1 MNGFYPICTRKE
13 VASTDTL
20 QTNSTTQTAEMLKL
34 EGVVEHV
41 IYENPDTGYAVFEVD
56 AGGTDI
62 VVAGNVGSVD
72 NGMSITAYGYMVNH
86 PSYGEQFRAETCE
99 ASLPQDTAALLS
111 YLSSGVLPYIGPSTA
126 KKIVAK
132 FGAHTLNVISET
144 PDKLCELKG
153 ITPQKAAAISN
164 EFRRMYGVRE
174 VVAWMAKF
182 GLSAQMAVTAYRAFG
197 PATVEAL
204 KKNPYMLC
212 GEPLNLKFSQV
223 DGIAAQLQVGQGSDL
238 RIAAGLLYALRH
250 NANNGHTCLPADKL
264 IESTARF
271 IRVEPDAVKAG
282 LQSLLE
288 HDEMRACTFDGTK
301 YIYLPDLL
309 SAEQDIAARLGELA
323 TFPTESP
330 KTLESDIRVLELTQG
345 FEYAPLQR
353 EAIRLALSSRVMVLT
368 GGPGTGKTTTV
379 KAILNLYEGIYDRVA
394 LCAPTGRAAKR
405 LTELTGHSASTIHRL
420 LEVDYS
426 TGSVRFIHNEKN
438 LLPFDVIILDEMSM
452 VDAKLFQALL
462 AAARYHCRIIMVGD
476 ADQLPSVGPG
486 SVLGEILQADVLPTV
501 RLNEIFRQA
510 QKSMIVQNAHRIV
523 EGQMPIKGGRD
534 DDFFMIEST
543 GLACQGLICDLVSTR
558 LPKSYG
564 YDPVRDIQVLCPTKV
579 GPTGSVELNRRLQAI
594 LNPPAPDKPQIIWEQ
609 SGRVLRC
616 GDKVMQIKNDYDIPY
631 ERDGAEAGVGAY
643 NGDMGI
649 ITAVDPESRAVT
661 VQMDDR
667 KYIYGADQLAELEP
681 AYAVTVHKSQGSEFP
696 AVIMPVADVPAR
708 LCYRNLLY
716 TGVTRARRLSILAG
730 TRHTVQAMVDNVRQ
744 NMRYSGLRYLLREA
758 VTPAEK
764 RR

>member
-1 MNGFYPICTRKE
+1 
-13 VASTDTL
+13 
-20 QTNSTTQTAEMLKL
+20 MLKL

-288 HDEMRACTFDGTK
+288 HDEMHACTFDGTK

-426 TGSVRFIHNEKN
+426 TGSVRFIHNE
-438 LLPFDVIILDEMSM
+438 IG
-452 VDAKLFQALL
+452 
-462 AAARYHCRIIMVGD
+462 R
-476 ADQLPSVGPG
+476 
-486 SVLGEILQADVLPTV
+486 
-501 RLNEIFRQA
+501 
-510 QKSMIVQNAHRIV
+510 AHV
-523 EGQMPIKGGRD
+523 
-534 DDFFMIEST
+534 
-543 GLACQGLICDLVSTR
+543 
-558 LPKSYG
+558 
-564 YDPVRDIQVLCPTKV
+564 
-579 GPTGSVELNRRLQAI
+579 
-594 LNPPAPDKPQIIWEQ
+594 
-609 SGRVLRC
+609 
-616 GDKVMQIKNDYDIPY
+616 
-631 ERDGAEAGVGAY
+631 
-643 NGDMGI
+643 
-649 ITAVDPESRAVT
+649 
-661 VQMDDR
+661 
-667 KYIYGADQLAELEP
+667 
-681 AYAVTVHKSQGSEFP
+681 
-696 AVIMPVADVPAR
+696 
-708 LCYRNLLY
+708 
-716 TGVTRARRLSILAG
+716 
-730 TRHTVQAMVDNVRQ
+730 
-744 NMRYSGLRYLLREA
+744 
-758 VTPAEK
+758 
-764 RR
+764 

>member
-1 MNGFYPICTRKE
+1 
-13 VASTDTL
+13 
-20 QTNSTTQTAEMLKL
+20 MLKL

-523 EGQMPIKGGRD
+523 EGQMPQKGGPK
-534 DDFFMIEST
+534 DDFFLIESN
-543 GLACQGLICDLVSTR
+543 GLACQRLICDLVSTR

-716 TGVTRARRLSILAG
+716 TGVTRARRLCILAG
-730 TRHTVQAMVDNVRQ
+730 TRRTEQAMVDNVRQ

>member
-1 MNGFYPICTRKE
+1 
-13 VASTDTL
+13 
-20 QTNSTTQTAEMLKL
+20 MLKL

-72 NGMSITAYGYMVNH
+72 NGVSITAYGYMVNH

-405 LTELTGHSASTIHRL
+405 LGEVTGREAQTIHRALGMSYNELTGQTAFKKNAQDP
-420 LEVDYS
+420 LEV
-426 TGSVRFIHNEKN
+426 HA
-438 LLPFDVIILDEMSM
+438 VIVDEMSM
-452 VDAKLFQALL
+452 VDIELMRSLL
-462 AAARYHCRIIMVGD
+462 EAMRPGSRLVLVGD
-476 ADQLPSVGPG
+476 PDQLPSVGPG
-486 SVLGEILQADVLPTV
+486 SVLGDMLRSGVVPAVSLTQV
-501 RLNEIFRQA
+501 FRQA
-510 QKSMIVQNAHRIV
+510 EQSAIIRAAHAVDRGELPPLENSGSGDLFFLRRRAPDRLVQTVV
-523 EGQMPIKGGRD
+523 ELCRD
-534 DDFFMIEST
+534 
-543 GLACQGLICDLVSTR
+543 R
-558 LPKSYG
+558 LPKNMG
-564 YDPVRDIQVLCPTKV
+564 IPAEQIQVLSPTRK
-579 GPTGSVELNRRLQAI
+579 GPCGTAALNRALQAA
-594 LNPPAPDKPQIIWEQ
+594 LNPPERGKHQKQWGDMTF
-609 SGRVLRC
+609 RV
-616 GDKVMQIKNDYDIPY
+616 GDRVMQTRNNYDVLW
-631 ERDGAEAGVGAY
+631 EKEDGSGGSGIF
-643 NGDMGI
+643 NGDVGVI
-649 ITAVDPESRAVT
+649 QDIDPGGELITLRFDDRTAVYT
-661 VQMDDR
+661 
-667 KYIYGADQLAELEP
+667 ADLLSQLDM
-681 AYAVTVHKSQGSEFP
+681 AYAVTVHKSQGSEYP
-696 AVIMPVADVPAR
+696 AVILAAASAAPSLLVRGV
-708 LCYRNLLY
+708 LY
-716 TGVTRARRLSILAG
+716 TAITRARRLLILAG
-730 TRHTVQAMVDNVRQ
+730 DDAVLAQMAANNKQQR
-744 NMRYSGLRYLLREA
+744 RYSGLR
-758 VTPAEK
+758 
-764 RR
+764 RRLKEGYHEQ

>member
-1 MNGFYPICTRKE
+1 
-13 VASTDTL
+13 
-20 QTNSTTQTAEMLKL
+20 MLKL

-323 TFPTESP
+323 TFPTEGP

-394 LCAPTGRAAKR
+394 LCA
-405 LTELTGHSASTIHRL
+405 
-420 LEVDYS
+420 
-426 TGSVRFIHNEKN
+426 
-438 LLPFDVIILDEMSM
+438 
-452 VDAKLFQALL
+452 
-462 AAARYHCRIIMVGD
+462 
-476 ADQLPSVGPG
+476 
-486 SVLGEILQADVLPTV
+486 
-501 RLNEIFRQA
+501 
-510 QKSMIVQNAHRIV
+510 
-523 EGQMPIKGGRD
+523 
-534 DDFFMIEST
+534 
-543 GLACQGLICDLVSTR
+543 
-558 LPKSYG
+558 
-564 YDPVRDIQVLCPTKV
+564 
-579 GPTGSVELNRRLQAI
+579 PTGSVELNRRLQAI

-716 TGVTRARRLSILAG
+716 TGVTRARRLCILAG
-730 TRHTVQAMVDNVRQ
+730 TRRTEQAMVDNVRQ

>member
-1 MNGFYPICTRKE
+1 MISIYVRKE

-132 FGAHTLNVISET
+132 FGADTLNVISET

-174 VVAWMAKF
+174 VIAWMAKF

-534 DDFFMIEST
+534 DDFFMIESA
-543 GLACQGLICDLVSTR
+543 GLACQRLICDLVSTR

-594 LNPPAPDKPQIIWEQ
+594 LNPPAPDKPQIMWEQ

-716 TGVTRARRLSILAG
+716 TGVTRARRLCILAG
-730 TRHTVQAMVDNVRQ
+730 TRRTEQAMVDNVRQ

>member
-1 MNGFYPICTRKE
+1 M
-13 VASTDTL
+13 
-20 QTNSTTQTAEMLKL
+20 
-34 EGVVEHV
+34 HV
-41 IYENPDTGYAVFEVD
+41 IYENPDTGYALFEVD
-56 AGGTDI
+56 AGCTDI

-153 ITPQKAAAISN
+153 ITPQKGRRHLQRVPTYVRCAGSGCLDGQVWAFRPDGCYSLPRVWPRHGRSTEKEPLHAVRGAAEPEIQPGRWY
-164 EFRRMYGVRE
+164 RRPAAGRTGQRP
-174 VVAWMAKF
+174 AHCR
-182 GLSAQMAVTAYRAFG
+182 RAF
-197 PATVEAL
+197 
-204 KKNPYMLC
+204 
-212 GEPLNLKFSQV
+212 
-223 DGIAAQLQVGQGSDL
+223 
-238 RIAAGLLYALRH
+238 LYALRH

-323 TFPTESP
+323 TFPTEGP

-543 GLACQGLICDLVSTR
+543 GLACQRLICDLVSTR

-716 TGVTRARRLSILAG
+716 TGVTRARRLCILAG
-730 TRHTVQAMVDNVRQ
+730 TRRTEQAMVDNVRQ

>member
-1 MNGFYPICTRKE
+1 
-13 VASTDTL
+13 
-20 QTNSTTQTAEMLKL
+20 MLKL

-174 VVAWMAKF
+174 VIAWMAKF

-323 TFPTESP
+323 SFPTESP

-534 DDFFMIEST
+534 DDFFMIESA
-543 GLACQGLICDLVSTR
+543 GLACQRLICDLVSTR

-716 TGVTRARRLSILAG
+716 TGVTRARRLCILAG
-730 TRHTVQAMVDNVRQ
+730 TRRTEQAMVDNVRQ

-758 VTPAEK
+758 VTPIEK

>member
-1 MNGFYPICTRKE
+1 M
-13 VASTDTL
+13 DTL

-523 EGQMPIKGGRD
+523 EG
-534 DDFFMIEST
+534 
-543 GLACQGLICDLVSTR
+543 
-558 LPKSYG
+558 
-564 YDPVRDIQVLCPTKV
+564 
-579 GPTGSVELNRRLQAI
+579 
-594 LNPPAPDKPQIIWEQ
+594 
-609 SGRVLRC
+609 
-616 GDKVMQIKNDYDIPY
+616 
-631 ERDGAEAGVGAY
+631 
-643 NGDMGI
+643 
-649 ITAVDPESRAVT
+649 
-661 VQMDDR
+661 
-667 KYIYGADQLAELEP
+667 
-681 AYAVTVHKSQGSEFP
+681 H
-696 AVIMPVADVPAR
+696 
-708 LCYRNLLY
+708 
-716 TGVTRARRLSILAG
+716 
-730 TRHTVQAMVDNVRQ
+730 
-744 NMRYSGLRYLLREA
+744 
-758 VTPAEK
+758 
-764 RR
+764 

>member
-1 MNGFYPICTRKE
+1 
-13 VASTDTL
+13 
-20 QTNSTTQTAEMLKL
+20 MLKL

-56 AGGTDI
+56 AGSTDI

-534 DDFFMIEST
+534 DDFFMIKST
-543 GLACQGLICDLVSTR
+543 GLACQRLICDLVSTR

-716 TGVTRARRLSILAG
+716 TGVTRARRLCILAG
-730 TRHTVQAMVDNVRQ
+730 TRRTEQAMVDNVRQ

>member
-452 VDAKLFQALL
+452 V
-462 AAARYHCRIIMVGD
+462 C
-476 ADQLPSVGPG
+476 
-486 SVLGEILQADVLPTV
+486 
-501 RLNEIFRQA
+501 
-510 QKSMIVQNAHRIV
+510 
-523 EGQMPIKGGRD
+523 
-534 DDFFMIEST
+534 
-543 GLACQGLICDLVSTR
+543 
-558 LPKSYG
+558 
-564 YDPVRDIQVLCPTKV
+564 
-579 GPTGSVELNRRLQAI
+579 
-594 LNPPAPDKPQIIWEQ
+594 
-609 SGRVLRC
+609 
-616 GDKVMQIKNDYDIPY
+616 
-631 ERDGAEAGVGAY
+631 
-643 NGDMGI
+643 
-649 ITAVDPESRAVT
+649 
-661 VQMDDR
+661 
-667 KYIYGADQLAELEP
+667 
-681 AYAVTVHKSQGSEFP
+681 
-696 AVIMPVADVPAR
+696 
-708 LCYRNLLY
+708 LLY
-716 TGVTRARRLSILAG
+716 TSDAA
-730 TRHTVQAMVDNVRQ
+730 D
-744 NMRYSGLRYLLREA
+744 E
-758 VTPAEK
+758 
-764 RR
+764 